1 MKRVNGITLLCFCI
15 TAGVLS
21 LHFLGHEA
29 FAAEK
34 SSSWRP
40 TYDLILMWINFG
52 IIVFVLNKYAKAPLM
67 NFLRGQKEKL
77 AREIKRLENKQQGI
91 SANIE
96 ETLKTI
102 DESEV
107 RFAELKERIVQQGER
122 EKQKIIESAQQ
133 QSKMM
138 LKNARRRIDSHF
150 DQAKSA
156 FRAELIDAAIELAMQ
171 RLPQEITDEDH
182 DKFLNQ
188 YLAGTVSN

>member
-40 TYDLILMWINFG
+40 TYDLILRWINFG

-77 AREIKRLENKQQGI
+77 AKEIKKLEDKKENVA
-91 SANIE
+91 ANIK
-96 ETLKTI
+96 ETQKVI
-102 DESEV
+102 DVSEV
-107 RFAELKERIVQQGER
+107 RFAELKERIVRQGER
-122 EKQKIIESAQQ
+122 KKQEIVESAQQ

-138 LKNARRRIDSHF
+138 LNDARRRIDSQF
-150 DQAKSA
+150 GQAKRA

-171 RLPQEITDEDH
+171 RFPQEIIDEDH
-182 DKFLNQ
+182 DKFLDQ
-188 YLAGTVSN
+188 YLAGTVSD

>member
-40 TYDLILMWINFG
+40 TYDLILRWINFG

-77 AREIKRLENKQQGI
+77 AKEIKKLDDKKENVA
-91 SANIE
+91 ANIK
-96 ETLKTI
+96 ETQKVI
-102 DESEV
+102 DVSEV
-107 RFAELKERIVQQGER
+107 RFAELKERIVQQGQR
-122 EKQKIIESAQQ
+122 KKQEIIESAHQ

-138 LKNARRRIDSHF
+138 LKNARRRIGSQF

-156 FRAELIDAAIELAMQ
+156 FSAELIDTAIELAMQ
-171 RLPQEITDEDH
+171 RLPQEVTDEDH
-182 DKFLNQ
+182 DKFLDQ
-188 YLAGTVSN
+188 YLASKLSD